1 MWLITLAR
9 KFINALLHRVG
20 LHLTSRKIFDTLSAN
35 VSTLQSEREQLSRA
49 LTIVAFSA
57 PFQPLVEQIGR
68 SRSQL
73 GQDFFALLANG
84 FKEEGFFV
92 EFGAC
97 EGIEFSNT
105 YLLEKEYGWS
115 GILSEPNQSY
125 HSELN
130 ENRFASIDHRAVS
143 GESGQ
148 TRDFLAAGVNGSFY
162 ELRNKRRWGRLDPSY
177 TVATVSLFDLL
188 REHGAPA
195 RVDFL
200 SIDTEGSELE
210 ILREFDFSST
220 RFSAIT
226 IELNQNEN
234 EITSLLSSH
243 GYLRVLS
250 SQSQWDGW
258 FIDSRLPQVLDAV
271 PIAFR

>member
-1 MWLITLAR
+1 MWLVTPAR

-20 LHLTSRKIFDTLSAN
+20 LHLTSRKIFDALSEN
-35 VSTLQSEREQLSRA
+35 VVTLQSEREKLSRA
-49 LTIVAFSA
+49 LTIVALSA
-57 PFQPLVEQIGR
+57 PSQPLVEQIGR

-73 GQDFFALLANG
+73 GQDFFALLANR

-115 GILSEPNQSY
+115 GILSEPNQAY
-125 HSELN
+125 HAEL
-130 ENRFASIDHRAVS
+130 EKNRTASIDHRAVA

-148 TRDFLAAGVNGSFY
+148 TRDFLAAGVNGSFH
-162 ELRNKRRWGRLDPSY
+162 ELRNMGRWGRLNPSY

-200 SIDTEGSELE
+200 SIDTEGSEYE

-220 RFSAIT
+220 RFSTIA
-226 IELNQNEN
+226 IELNQNDS
-234 EITSLLSSH
+234 EITSLLASN
-243 GYLRVLS
+243 GYLRVLAS
-250 SQSQWDGW
+250 HSQWDGW
-258 FIDSRLPQVLDAV
+258 YIDSLLPPVLDAV
-271 PIAFR
+271 PMEFR

>member
-1 MWLITLAR
+1 MWLVTPAR

-20 LHLTSRKIFDTLSAN
+20 LHLTSRKIFDALSEN
-35 VSTLQSEREQLSRA
+35 VVTLQSEREKLSRA
-49 LTIVAFSA
+49 LTIVALSA
-57 PFQPLVEQIGR
+57 PSQPLVEQIGR

-73 GQDFFALLANG
+73 GQDFFALLANR

-115 GILSEPNQSY
+115 GILSEPNQAY
-125 HSELN
+125 HAALK
-130 ENRFASIDHRAVS
+130 ENRVASIDHRAVS
-143 GESGQ
+143 GKSGQ

-162 ELRNKRRWGRLDPSY
+162 ELRNMGRWGRLNPSY

-200 SIDTEGSELE
+200 SIDTEGSEYE
-210 ILREFDFSST
+210 ILRGFDFSST
-220 RFSAIT
+220 RFSTIA
-226 IELNQNEN
+226 IELNQNES

-250 SQSQWDGW
+250 SQSRWDGW
-258 FIDSRLPQVLDAV
+258 FIDSRLPQLLNSV
-271 PIAFR
+271 PTAWR